1 MEKLRT
7 ILSRKYHFLTTHRY
21 HVFNGHK
28 EYEQSLILSLVNNGG
43 SICFTFTD
51 LSSNETTTFDN
62 PDSGD
67 YVIPLKK
74 GGKTKM
80 VITSNKAIGSY
91 KIVKKTIK
99 G

>member
-21 HVFNGHK
+21 HVFSGHK

-51 LSSNETTTFDN
+51 LSSNEATTFDN

-80 VITSNKAIGSY
+80 VIASNKAIGSY
-91 KIVKKTIK
+91 KKEKKTIK